1 MPWWS
6 ALTTLDRFF
15 ETGLALVHEIV
26 TAPNL
31 ANDDFN
37 RIRNLRLER
46 LKQMKD
52 HAGAIAER
60 AFARVL
66 YGSHPYGHLSLGS
79 EPALTSMTVD
89 ATRALH
95 AAMFTPAGIDADRR
109 RRSRRRR
116 TARHGRDDV
125 RSVAR
130 DGVAR

>member
-1 MPWWS
+1 M
-6 ALTTLDRFF
+6 TTLDRFF
-15 ETGLALVHEIV
+15 ETGLELVHEIV

-79 EPALTSMTVD
+79 EPALTAMTVD
-89 ATRALH
+89 DVRGRCTRRCSRP
-95 AAMFTPAGIDADRR
+95 PARRWSSSAIGAEEELLDRR
-109 RRSRRRR
+109 
-116 TARHGRDDV
+116 GDDV

-130 DGVAR
+130 GGVDR

>member
-1 MPWWS
+1 MRMAWS
-6 ALTTLDRFF
+6 RSRPGLLDEGSRGQSALEIADRVARIGGDLDLEAGMDAVVVGLTTLDRFF

-52 HAGAIAER
+52 HAAALAER
-60 AFARVL
+60 AYARVL

-79 EPALTSMTVD
+79 EAALT
-89 ATRALH
+89 
-95 AAMFTPAGIDADRR
+95 
-109 RRSRRRR
+109 
-116 TARHGRDDV
+116 RDDP
-125 RSVAR
+125 R
-130 DGVAR
+130 